1 MQETIEVIHL
11 SSPGQHSRCSIAD
24 FDQTIAH
31 QVNKFHASFPE
42 YSITPLTFLSTLAQH
57 LGIQGLYVKDES
69 FRFGLNAFKV
79 LGGSYAIGQCI
90 AQRLDCSI
98 QDLSY
103 ETLAST
109 DIRNQLGKLTFV
121 TATDGNHGRGIAW
134 TARQFGQRSVIYMP
148 KGSAPERLRN
158 IQSLGADAS
167 ITKWNYDGAVA
178 FAAEQAQRNR

>member
-79 LGGSYAIGQCI
+79 LGWELCH
-90 AQRLDCSI
+90 RPMHC
-98 QDLSY
+98 
-103 ETLAST
+103 
-109 DIRNQLGKLTFV
+109 
-121 TATDGNHGRGIAW
+121 ATTGLQHTRP
-134 TARQFGQRSVIYMP
+134 F
-148 KGSAPERLRN
+148 L
-158 IQSLGADAS
+158 
-167 ITKWNYDGAVA
+167 
-178 FAAEQAQRNR
+178 